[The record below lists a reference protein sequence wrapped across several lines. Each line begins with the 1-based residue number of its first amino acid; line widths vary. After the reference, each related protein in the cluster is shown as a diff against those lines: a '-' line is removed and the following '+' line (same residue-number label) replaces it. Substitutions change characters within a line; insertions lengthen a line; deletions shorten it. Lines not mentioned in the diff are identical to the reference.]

1 MNQSEDTSSSPYPCN
16 RLANARTR
24 RVIAEL
30 NQVSPAFVV
39 HLGDIVNPVPE
50 LPTYAEAA
58 GHFKTLAKELRAP
71 LHVVPGNHDVGDKV
85 VSWMPA
91 GTVNDAH
98 LGLYERHFGKHY
110 YAFDFEDLHLVVIN
124 SPVINSGLGVEAEQA
139 AWLEAD
145 LAANRDKR
153 TFLFAHY
160 PPYVSDPRESGS
172 YDNIDEPGR
181 SWFLGL
187 VERFRPEAVFCGHVH
202 NFWYD
207 VCGATEIYLLPS
219 TAFVRHDYSEFYRVE
234 PGDQYGRNDEPKL
247 GYFMV
252 RVYETGHVADNVR
265 TYGRTLAPGETL
277 AEPVGPAPA
286 AVTTKESALVG
297 VGVDMRH
304 PWAEE
309 VEIAPSGALDEF
321 ERKKARNDYPLL
333 ALWEMGLRRMRVPI
347 QDLVDPRV
355 RRRMEILR
363 AVGHSF
369 QVYCYGLPGGDARSV
384 LAAHG
389 NLVDWLE
396 VVVDWARVED
406 LLPELRALKQ
416 TMAPKLLLSRVN
428 RKDGVKVQGTRFN
441 HLISHGFTL
450 AERDDLATLRDR
462 AGGLFDGFLVSVP
475 REDSPWRAAEAAA
488 GLGADL
494 GARICLYVKSTGAS
508 PAEAYV
514 DDARNAA
521 RVAEAVLAGIPHG
534 DVDVILDSFTD
545 SDRGYFARTGLV
557 DRRYNPRL
565 AGRVVRHLLGM
576 LNLTEDAWAAA
587 PLEVAGVAA
596 ALTSPRGTLH
606 LVAEDQDHGQVARS
620 LAGALAERMGAQP
633 AAFRVVCLGQED
645 AAAAGE
651 ADRAPGP
658 RCLWAPHRAQGGGL
672 AADRAAVVALPG
684 RN

>member
-1 MNQSEDTSSSPYPCN
+1 MAC
-16 RLANARTR
+16 
-24 RVIAEL
+24 
-30 NQVSPAFVV
+30 
-39 HLGDIVNPVPE
+39 
-50 LPTYAEAA
+50 
-58 GHFKTLAKELRAP
+58 
-71 LHVVPGNHDVGDKV
+71 
-85 VSWMPA
+85 
-91 GTVNDAH
+91 
-98 LGLYERHFGKHY
+98 
-110 YAFDFEDLHLVVIN
+110 
-124 SPVINSGLGVEAEQA
+124 
-139 AWLEAD
+139 
-145 LAANRDKR
+145 
-153 TFLFAHY
+153 
-160 PPYVSDPRESGS
+160 
-172 YDNIDEPGR
+172 
-181 SWFLGL
+181 
-187 VERFRPEAVFCGHVH
+187 
-202 NFWYD
+202 
-207 VCGATEIYLLPS
+207 
-219 TAFVRHDYSEFYRVE
+219 
-234 PGDQYGRNDEPKL
+234 
-247 GYFMV
+247 
-252 RVYETGHVADNVR
+252 
-265 TYGRTLAPGETL
+265 
-277 AEPVGPAPA
+277 PA
-286 AVTTKESALVG
+286 A
-297 VGVDMRH
+297 
-304 PWAEE
+304 
-309 VEIAPSGALDEF
+309 
-321 ERKKARNDYPLL
+321 
-333 ALWEMGLRRMRVPI
+333 
-347 QDLVDPRV
+347 
-355 RRRMEILR
+355 
-363 AVGHSF
+363 
-369 QVYCYGLPGGDARSV
+369 
-384 LAAHG
+384 
-389 NLVDWLE
+389 
-396 VVVDWARVED
+396 VED